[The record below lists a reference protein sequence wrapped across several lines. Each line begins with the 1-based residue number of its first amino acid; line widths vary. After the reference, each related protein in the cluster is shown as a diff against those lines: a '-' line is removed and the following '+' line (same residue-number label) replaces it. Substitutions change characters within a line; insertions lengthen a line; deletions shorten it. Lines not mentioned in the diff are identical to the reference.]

1 MGNER
6 KPVRESV
13 PPYAVEPQVE
23 VRIPLSALC
32 KAVECL
38 GEDGLHQLR
47 QWVDERL
54 AAFPAGVGVREGK
67 PGQMLTHFAG
77 WIAPDDLA
85 LMQEAIESGCEMVNV
100 DDKHFDAVDGLL
112 IETW

>member
-1 MGNER
+1 
-6 KPVRESV
+6 
-13 PPYAVEPQVE
+13 
-23 VRIPLSALC
+23 
-32 KAVECL
+32 
-38 GEDGLHQLR
+38 
-47 QWVDERL
+47 
-54 AAFPAGVGVREGK
+54 
-67 PGQMLTHFAG
+67 MLTHFAG